1 MSCVPLFDLLAF
13 SIYDYIKYEECST
26 PKLKHF
32 DKQYIYSLSSFA
44 GWTLYSTGCII
55 GRTQGIAIVLNKFMG
70 ATINA
75 AYGIALQVNGAVSFI
90 SQSLLNAMNPQIVKA
105 EGAGNRQRVLR
116 LSEIAS
122 KFGFYCLLCWSYRW

>member
-1 MSCVPLFDLLAF
+1 
-13 SIYDYIKYEECST
+13 
-26 PKLKHF
+26 
-32 DKQYIYSLSSFA
+32 
-44 GWTLYSTGCII
+44 
-55 GRTQGIAIVLNKFMG
+55 MG

-122 KFGFYCLLCWSYRW
+122 KFGFLLLALLVIPLVMEMAQVLKLWLNEYPPGTVYLCQLILLTALVDQLTIGLASAIRP